1 MLTNVGSGMGAIIW
15 GLLETLLPRSPEVDH
30 RVAEP
35 SPFCPVLV
43 PRNHTCGSC
52 SKVSTWFSTWLF
64 GKSILNETDE
74 KCVQQPPD
82 STCHSGTT
90 ATGCSHSQERWFP
103 KLSQDVAR
111 RRYSFSIDNANS
123 NIWAP
128 LQKVKEMEPIPQ
140 GVRRRQSPA
149 QEQRDTESYGFR
161 DQPHEHW
168 KAARNQQCLFQPVS
182 PLPEK
187 DTSLEEDI

>member
-1 MLTNVGSGMGAIIW
+1 MLGAVRVRSSG
-15 GLLETLLPRSPEVDH
+15 DH
-30 RVAEP
+30 QRLRFLGVLRLIRVAEP
-35 SPFCPVLV
+35 SPFCPMLV
-43 PRNHTCGSC
+43 PRNHTCSSC
-52 SKVSTWFSTWLF
+52 SKVGTWLGTWLS
-64 GKSILNETDE
+64 GKSICNETGE

-90 ATGCSHSQERWFP
+90 AAGCSHNQERWFP

-111 RRYSFSIDNANS
+111 RRYSFNVDNDNA

-140 GVRRRQSPA
+140 RVRHRPSPA
-149 QEQRDTESYGFR
+149 QEQRDPESYWFR
-161 DQPHEHW
+161 DQLPGHW
-168 KAARNQQCLFQPVS
+168 KAERNQQCLFQPVS

-187 DTSLEEDI
+187 DTPLEEDI